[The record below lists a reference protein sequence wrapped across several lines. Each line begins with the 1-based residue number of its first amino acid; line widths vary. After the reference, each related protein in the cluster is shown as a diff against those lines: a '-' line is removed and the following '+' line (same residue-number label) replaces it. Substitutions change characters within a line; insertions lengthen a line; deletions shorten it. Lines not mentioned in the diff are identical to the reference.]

1 MRILDRYVIREC
13 LKILGLCLVV
23 FMGVYLVVDL
33 FEKLGRFLEARAD
46 AGMILRYYFFR
57 LPKIFTEVLPV
68 AVLLASLL
76 SVGGMAMNNEVLAMK
91 MGHVGALRIALPC
104 IGIGLAA
111 SLASWITVEYIA
123 PRANEQALNIER
135 TEIKRL
141 PAYRISRDSDIWYR
155 AQGNRFVHIALIEP
169 QAGLI
174 QGISIFEL

>member
-91 MGHVGALRIALPC
+91 MGQVGALRIALPC

-123 PRANEQALNIER
+123 PRGKLSHNHDGAAGCARAGPFWPGDAATGRQQRAVRKRRAGER
-135 TEIKRL
+135 EHEYLAWRKYLACRK
-141 PAYRISRDSDIWYR
+141 
-155 AQGNRFVHIALIEP
+155 
-169 QAGLI
+169 
-174 QGISIFEL
+174 